1 MFTPTPRE
9 QFDRL
14 QLAALAGLMCLG
26 AAFVFSATMAN
37 EYSATLPWYSQSWVR
52 QIVWYAIGIGAAA
65 AVCVLDYNTLARWSF
80 VAYWAA
86 IFSLVAALADSDAG
100 LSAQPAARLFWPG
113 LHTLC
118 FADSHA
124 GGVATPAPTTVGRRI

>member
-14 QLAALAGLMCLG
+14 QLTALAGVMGLG
-26 AAFVFSATMAN
+26 AAFGFSATMAN

-52 QIVWYAIGIGAAA
+52 QIVWHANGRGAAA
-65 AVCVLDYNTLARWSF
+65 AVCVEDYDTLARWAC

-86 IFSLVAALADSDAG
+86 IFSLVAVLAPFIGSM
-100 LSAQPAARLFWPG
+100 RLG
-113 LHTLC
+113 
-118 FADSHA
+118 
-124 GGVATPAPTTVGRRI
+124 GRRC

>member
-52 QIVWYAIGIGAAA
+52 QIVWYAMGIGAAA
-65 AVCVLDYNTLARWSF
+65 AVCVLDYNTLARRCQSHTRRF
-80 VAYWAA
+80 VAP
-86 IFSLVAALADSDAG
+86 S
-100 LSAQPAARLFWPG
+100 
-113 LHTLC
+113 
-118 FADSHA
+118 FAN
-124 GGVATPAPTTVGRRI
+124 TTAVLPNI